1 MKINEKLIYYRNQN
15 NLSQAALAK
24 KMYVSRQTISNWETG
39 KTYPDIQS
47 LVLMADIYQ
56 TTVDQLVKDDID
68 LMQNNLSKFK
78 LRELSVGLITTLVA
92 TYISFISIHWLP
104 LPIASMLV
112 ATFSTLGIIIAMTL
126 IKLNN
131 KLHLQTFKQTIAFLN
146 GKTVEEINYSVK
158 KRRYILTIA
167 AIVGILLGTILTY
180 LIAINIIG
188 WSL

>member
-1 MKINEKLIYYRNQN
+1 MKINEKLIYHRNKN
-15 NLSQAALAK
+15 NLSQAELAK

-78 LRELSVGLITTLVA
+78 LRELSIGLITTLIA

-104 LPIASMLV
+104 LSIASMLV
-112 ATFSTLGIIIAMTL
+112 ATFTTLGIIIAITL
-126 IKLNN
+126 IKLSN
-131 KLHLQTFKQTIAFLN
+131 KLHLQTFKQTMAFLN
-146 GKTVEEINYSVK
+146 GKTVEEIKYTEK
-158 KRRYILTIA
+158 KHRHKIILS
-167 AIVGILLGTILTY
+167 AIIGISLGTILTY
-180 LIAINIIG
+180 LIAVNILG